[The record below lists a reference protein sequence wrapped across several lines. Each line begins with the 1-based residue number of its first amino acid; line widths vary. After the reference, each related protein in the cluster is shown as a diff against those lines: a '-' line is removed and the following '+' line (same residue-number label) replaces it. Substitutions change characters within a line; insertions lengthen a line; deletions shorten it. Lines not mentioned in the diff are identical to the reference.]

1 KFVFSTS
8 EAYLIEDGKIT
19 APVKGATLIG
29 NGPECMSRVSMV
41 GNDLSLDSGVGT
53 CGKDGQSVPLADVFE
68 DFAGRGRGLVLRG
81 FMLSLTDQRAQLLTV
96 CVGVFGNE
104 LLQHVVGPGHQAV
117 APTFQIVEAFVV
129 LTRRSVELIEQHQDF
144 IQILIAHQLAD
155 ELNVAFAR
163 NVRGVLGSI
172 GQCPTQRVGQWQ
184 LGQHIGLECRQAFAQ
199 LHQSMQLSF
208 DLGFAFLSVEGVV
221 NLMENVMSASES
233 VGPQALPAL
242 QQQVEEIVAE
252 ARRQGATACEVAV
265 SLEQGLSTSVR
276 QREVETVEF
285 NRDQGFGITLYVGH
299 RKGSASTSA
308 SGPDAIRETVAAAL
322 AIAKHTS
329 EDESS
334 GLADA
339 ALMAKEQP
347 DFDLFHPWDITPEQ
361 AIERALICEA
371 AAFDADS
378 RIKNA
383 DGTTLNVH
391 QGCRVYGNSHGFIG
405 GYASTRHSLSCVMI
419 AEGEGQMQRDYWY
432 DVNRRGDQLMDA
444 RLIGQKAAER
454 AASRLGARPVPTCE
468 VPVLFSAELAGGLFG
483 SFLGA
488 VSGGNLYRKSSFLE
502 GAIGQRLFPE
512 WMTIDERP
520 HLVGAM
526 GSSAFDGD
534 GLATY
539 AKPFV
544 ENGDLVSY
552 ILSTYSGR
560 KLGLPSTANAG
571 GVHNLFV
578 SHGTEDQAALIRR
591 MGRGLLVT
599 ELMGSG
605 LNMVTGDYSRGAA
618 GFWIENGEIQFP
630 VQEVTIAGN
639 MRDMFKQIV
648 AVGND
653 LEMRSNIRTGS
664 VLIEKMM
671 VAGS

>member
-1 KFVFSTS
+1 
-8 EAYLIEDGKIT
+8 
-19 APVKGATLIG
+19 
-29 NGPECMSRVSMV
+29 
-41 GNDLSLDSGVGT
+41 
-53 CGKDGQSVPLADVFE
+53 
-68 DFAGRGRGLVLRG
+68 
-81 FMLSLTDQRAQLLTV
+81 
-96 CVGVFGNE
+96 
-104 LLQHVVGPGHQAV
+104 
-117 APTFQIVEAFVV
+117 
-129 LTRRSVELIEQHQDF
+129 
-144 IQILIAHQLAD
+144 
-155 ELNVAFAR
+155 
-163 NVRGVLGSI
+163 
-172 GQCPTQRVGQWQ
+172 
-184 LGQHIGLECRQAFAQ
+184 
-199 LHQSMQLSF
+199 
-208 DLGFAFLSVEGVV
+208 
-221 NLMENVMSASES
+221 MSAAQS

-242 QQQVEEIVAE
+242 QEQVEQILAE
-252 ARRQGATACEVAV
+252 AKRQGASACEVAV
-265 SLEQGLSTSVR
+265 SLEQGLSASVR

-285 NRDQGFGITLYVGH
+285 NRDQGFGITLYVGQ

-308 SGPDAIRETVAAAL
+308 SGAEAIRETVAAAL

-334 GLADA
+334 GLADK
-339 ALMAKEQP
+339 ALMAKDVK
-347 DFDLFHPWDITPEQ
+347 DFDLFHAWDITPEQ
-361 AIERALICEA
+361 AIEQALVCEA

-383 DGTTLNVH
+383 DGTTLNTH

-419 AEGEGQMQRDYWY
+419 AEANGQMQRDYWY
-432 DVNRRGDQLMDA
+432 DVNRQGELLADPVS
-444 RLIGQKAAER
+444 IGQKAAQR

-488 VSGGNLYRKSSFLE
+488 ISGGNLYRKSSFLE
-502 GAIGQRLFPE
+502 GAIGQTLFPE
-512 WMTIDERP
+512 WLTIDERP
-520 HLVGAM
+520 HLMRAM
-526 GSSAFDGD
+526 GSTSFDGD

-544 ENGDLVSY
+544 EKGELVSY
-552 ILSTYSGR
+552 VLGTYSGR

-578 SHGTEDQAALIRR
+578 THGDEDQAALLRR

-599 ELMGSG
+599 ELMGHG

-618 GFWIENGEIQFP
+618 GFWVENGEIQFA

-639 MRDMFKQIV
+639 MRDMFKQII

-653 LEMRSNIRTGS
+653 VERRSNIHTGS
-664 VLIEKMM
+664 VLIERMT

>member
-1 KFVFSTS
+1 
-8 EAYLIEDGKIT
+8 
-19 APVKGATLIG
+19 
-29 NGPECMSRVSMV
+29 M
-41 GNDLSLDSGVGT
+41 
-53 CGKDGQSVPLADVFE
+53 
-68 DFAGRGRGLVLRG
+68 
-81 FMLSLTDQRAQLLTV
+81 
-96 CVGVFGNE
+96 
-104 LLQHVVGPGHQAV
+104 
-117 APTFQIVEAFVV
+117 
-129 LTRRSVELIEQHQDF
+129 
-144 IQILIAHQLAD
+144 
-155 ELNVAFAR
+155 
-163 NVRGVLGSI
+163 
-172 GQCPTQRVGQWQ
+172 
-184 LGQHIGLECRQAFAQ
+184 
-199 LHQSMQLSF
+199 
-208 DLGFAFLSVEGVV
+208 
-221 NLMENVMSASES
+221 
-233 VGPQALPAL
+233 
-242 QQQVEEIVAE
+242 
-252 ARRQGATACEVAV
+252 AV

-285 NRDQGFGITLYVGH
+285 NRDQGFGITLYAGQ

-308 SGPDAIRETVAAAL
+308 SGPEAIRETVAAAL

-334 GLADA
+334 GLADK
-339 ALMAKEQP
+339 ALMAKDVQ
-347 DFDLFHPWDITPEQ
+347 DFDLFHAWDITPEQ
-361 AIERALICEA
+361 AIELALTCEA
-371 AAFDADS
+371 AAFDADA

-383 DGTTLNVH
+383 DGTTLSTH

-419 AEGEGQMQRDYWY
+419 AEANGQMQRDYWY
-432 DVNRRGDQLMDA
+432 DVNRQGDLLADPA
-444 RLIGQKAAER
+444 SIGLRAAQR

-488 VSGGNLYRKSSFLE
+488 ISGGNLYRKSSFLE
-502 GAIGQRLFPE
+502 GAIGQKLFPE
-512 WMTIDERP
+512 WLTIDERP
-520 HLVGAM
+520 HLMRAM
-526 GSSAFDGD
+526 GSSSFDGD

-544 ENGDLVSY
+544 EQGELVSY
-552 ILSTYSGR
+552 VLGTYAGR

-578 SHGTEDQAALIRR
+578 THGDEDQAALLRR

-599 ELMGSG
+599 ELMGHG

-618 GFWIENGEIQFP
+618 GFWVENGEIQFA

-653 LEMRSNIRTGS
+653 LELRSNIRTGS
-664 VLIEKMM
+664 VLIERMT

>member
-1 KFVFSTS
+1 
-8 EAYLIEDGKIT
+8 
-19 APVKGATLIG
+19 
-29 NGPECMSRVSMV
+29 
-41 GNDLSLDSGVGT
+41 
-53 CGKDGQSVPLADVFE
+53 
-68 DFAGRGRGLVLRG
+68 
-81 FMLSLTDQRAQLLTV
+81 
-96 CVGVFGNE
+96 
-104 LLQHVVGPGHQAV
+104 
-117 APTFQIVEAFVV
+117 
-129 LTRRSVELIEQHQDF
+129 
-144 IQILIAHQLAD
+144 
-155 ELNVAFAR
+155 
-163 NVRGVLGSI
+163 
-172 GQCPTQRVGQWQ
+172 
-184 LGQHIGLECRQAFAQ
+184 
-199 LHQSMQLSF
+199 
-208 DLGFAFLSVEGVV
+208 
-221 NLMENVMSASES
+221 MSASES

-242 QQQVEEIVAE
+242 QQQVEQIVAE

-361 AIERALICEA
+361 AIEKALICEA
-371 AAFDADS
+371 AAFDANS
-378 RIKNA
+378 LIKNA

-419 AEGEGQMQRDYWY
+419 AEKDGQMQRDYWY
-432 DVNRRGDQLMDA
+432 DVNRHGDLLMDA

-488 VSGGNLYRKSSFLE
+488 ISGGNLYRKSSFLE

-520 HLVGAM
+520 HLMRAM

-578 SHGTEDQAALIRR
+578 SHGTEDQQALIRR

-618 GFWIENGEIQFP
+618 GFWVENGEIQFP

-639 MRDMFKQIV
+639 MKDMFKQIV

>member
-1 KFVFSTS
+1 
-8 EAYLIEDGKIT
+8 
-19 APVKGATLIG
+19 
-29 NGPECMSRVSMV
+29 
-41 GNDLSLDSGVGT
+41 
-53 CGKDGQSVPLADVFE
+53 
-68 DFAGRGRGLVLRG
+68 
-81 FMLSLTDQRAQLLTV
+81 
-96 CVGVFGNE
+96 
-104 LLQHVVGPGHQAV
+104 
-117 APTFQIVEAFVV
+117 
-129 LTRRSVELIEQHQDF
+129 
-144 IQILIAHQLAD
+144 
-155 ELNVAFAR
+155 
-163 NVRGVLGSI
+163 
-172 GQCPTQRVGQWQ
+172 
-184 LGQHIGLECRQAFAQ
+184 
-199 LHQSMQLSF
+199 
-208 DLGFAFLSVEGVV
+208 
-221 NLMENVMSASES
+221 MSAAQS

-242 QQQVEEIVAE
+242 QEQVEQILAE
-252 ARRQGATACEVAV
+252 AKRQGASACEVAV

-285 NRDQGFGITLYVGH
+285 NRDQGFGITLYAGQ

-308 SGPDAIRETVAAAL
+308 SGPEAIRETVAAAL

-334 GLADA
+334 GLADK
-339 ALMAKEQP
+339 ALMAKDVQ
-347 DFDLFHPWDITPEQ
+347 DFDLFHAWDITPEQ
-361 AIERALICEA
+361 AIELALTCEA
-371 AAFDADS
+371 AAFDADA

-383 DGTTLNVH
+383 DGTTLSTH

-419 AEGEGQMQRDYWY
+419 AEANGQMQRDYWY
-432 DVNRRGDQLMDA
+432 DVNRQGDLLADPA
-444 RLIGQKAAER
+444 SIGQRAAQR

-468 VPVLFSAELAGGLFG
+468 VPVLFSAELAGGLFS

-488 VSGGNLYRKSSFLE
+488 ISGGNLYRKSSFLE
-502 GAIGQRLFPE
+502 GAIGQKLFPE
-512 WMTIDERP
+512 WLTIDERP
-520 HLVGAM
+520 HLMRAM
-526 GSSAFDGD
+526 GSSSFDGD

-544 ENGDLVSY
+544 EKGELVSY
-552 ILSTYSGR
+552 VLGTYAGR

-578 SHGTEDQAALIRR
+578 THGDEDQAALLRR

-599 ELMGSG
+599 ELMGHG

-618 GFWIENGEIQFP
+618 GFWVENGEIQFA

-653 LEMRSNIRTGS
+653 LELRSNIRTGS
-664 VLIEKMM
+664 VLIERMT

>member
-1 KFVFSTS
+1 
-8 EAYLIEDGKIT
+8 
-19 APVKGATLIG
+19 
-29 NGPECMSRVSMV
+29 
-41 GNDLSLDSGVGT
+41 
-53 CGKDGQSVPLADVFE
+53 
-68 DFAGRGRGLVLRG
+68 
-81 FMLSLTDQRAQLLTV
+81 
-96 CVGVFGNE
+96 
-104 LLQHVVGPGHQAV
+104 
-117 APTFQIVEAFVV
+117 
-129 LTRRSVELIEQHQDF
+129 
-144 IQILIAHQLAD
+144 
-155 ELNVAFAR
+155 
-163 NVRGVLGSI
+163 
-172 GQCPTQRVGQWQ
+172 
-184 LGQHIGLECRQAFAQ
+184 
-199 LHQSMQLSF
+199 
-208 DLGFAFLSVEGVV
+208 
-221 NLMENVMSASES
+221 MSAAQS

-242 QQQVEEIVAE
+242 QEQVEQILAE
-252 ARRQGATACEVAV
+252 AKRQGASACEVAV

-285 NRDQGFGITLYVGH
+285 NRDQGFGITLYVGQ

-308 SGPDAIRETVAAAL
+308 SGAEAIRETVAAAL

-334 GLADA
+334 GLADK
-339 ALMAKEQP
+339 ALMAKDLQ
-347 DFDLFHPWDITPEQ
+347 DFDLFHAWDITPEQ
-361 AIERALICEA
+361 AIEQALICEA
-371 AAFDADS
+371 AAFDADA

-383 DGTTLNVH
+383 DGTTLNTH

-419 AEGEGQMQRDYWY
+419 AEANGQMQRDYWY
-432 DVNRRGDQLMDA
+432 DVNRQGDLLADPVS
-444 RLIGQKAAER
+444 IGRRAAQR

-488 VSGGNLYRKSSFLE
+488 ISGGNLYRKSSFLE
-502 GAIGQRLFPE
+502 GALGQKLFPE
-512 WMTIDERP
+512 WLTIDERP
-520 HLVGAM
+520 HLMRAM

-544 ENGDLVSY
+544 EKGELVSY
-552 ILSTYSGR
+552 VLGTYAGR
-560 KLGLPSTANAG
+560 KLGLPSTANSG

-578 SHGTEDQAALIRR
+578 THGDEDQAALLRR

-599 ELMGSG
+599 ELMGQG

-618 GFWIENGEIQFP
+618 GFWVENGEIQFA

-653 LEMRSNIRTGS
+653 LELRSNIRTGS
-664 VLIEKMM
+664 VLIERMT

>member
-1 KFVFSTS
+1 
-8 EAYLIEDGKIT
+8 
-19 APVKGATLIG
+19 
-29 NGPECMSRVSMV
+29 
-41 GNDLSLDSGVGT
+41 
-53 CGKDGQSVPLADVFE
+53 
-68 DFAGRGRGLVLRG
+68 
-81 FMLSLTDQRAQLLTV
+81 
-96 CVGVFGNE
+96 
-104 LLQHVVGPGHQAV
+104 
-117 APTFQIVEAFVV
+117 
-129 LTRRSVELIEQHQDF
+129 
-144 IQILIAHQLAD
+144 
-155 ELNVAFAR
+155 
-163 NVRGVLGSI
+163 
-172 GQCPTQRVGQWQ
+172 
-184 LGQHIGLECRQAFAQ
+184 
-199 LHQSMQLSF
+199 
-208 DLGFAFLSVEGVV
+208 
-221 NLMENVMSASES
+221 MSAAQS

-242 QQQVEEIVAE
+242 QEQVEQILAE
-252 ARRQGATACEVAV
+252 AKRQGASACEVAV

-285 NRDQGFGITLYVGH
+285 NRDQGFGITLYSGQ

-308 SGPDAIRETVAAAL
+308 SGPEAIRETVAAAL

-334 GLADA
+334 GLADK
-339 ALMAKEQP
+339 ALMAKDLK
-347 DFDLFHPWDITPEQ
+347 DFDLFHAWDITPEQ
-361 AIERALICEA
+361 AIELALTCEA
-371 AAFDADS
+371 AAFDADP

-383 DGTTLNVH
+383 DGTTLNTH

-419 AEGEGQMQRDYWY
+419 AEANGQMQRDYWY
-432 DVNRRGDQLMDA
+432 DVSRKGELLADPVS
-444 RLIGQKAAER
+444 IGQRAAQR

-488 VSGGNLYRKSSFLE
+488 ISGGNLYRKSSFLE
-502 GAIGQRLFPE
+502 GAIGQKLFPE
-512 WMTIDERP
+512 WLTIDERP
-520 HLVGAM
+520 HLMRAM
-526 GSSAFDGD
+526 GSAAFDGD

-544 ENGDLVSY
+544 EKGELVSY
-552 ILSTYSGR
+552 VLGTYSGR

-578 SHGTEDQAALIRR
+578 THGDEDQAALLRR

-618 GFWIENGEIQFP
+618 GFWVENGEIQFA

-653 LEMRSNIRTGS
+653 LELRSNIRTGS
-664 VLIEKMM
+664 VLIERMT

>member
-1 KFVFSTS
+1 
-8 EAYLIEDGKIT
+8 
-19 APVKGATLIG
+19 
-29 NGPECMSRVSMV
+29 
-41 GNDLSLDSGVGT
+41 
-53 CGKDGQSVPLADVFE
+53 
-68 DFAGRGRGLVLRG
+68 
-81 FMLSLTDQRAQLLTV
+81 
-96 CVGVFGNE
+96 
-104 LLQHVVGPGHQAV
+104 
-117 APTFQIVEAFVV
+117 
-129 LTRRSVELIEQHQDF
+129 
-144 IQILIAHQLAD
+144 
-155 ELNVAFAR
+155 
-163 NVRGVLGSI
+163 
-172 GQCPTQRVGQWQ
+172 
-184 LGQHIGLECRQAFAQ
+184 
-199 LHQSMQLSF
+199 
-208 DLGFAFLSVEGVV
+208 
-221 NLMENVMSASES
+221 MEKTMSAAQS

-242 QQQVEEIVAE
+242 QEQVEQILAE
-252 ARRQGATACEVAV
+252 AKRQGASACEVAV

-285 NRDQGFGITLYVGH
+285 NRDQGFGITLYSGQ

-308 SGPDAIRETVAAAL
+308 SGPEAIRETVAAAL

-334 GLADA
+334 GLADK
-339 ALMAKEQP
+339 ALMAKDLK
-347 DFDLFHPWDITPEQ
+347 DFDLFHAWDITPEQ
-361 AIERALICEA
+361 AIELALTCEA
-371 AAFDADS
+371 AAFDADA

-383 DGTTLNVH
+383 DGTTLNTH

-419 AEGEGQMQRDYWY
+419 AEANGQMQRDYWY
-432 DVNRRGDQLMDA
+432 DVSRQGELLANPVS
-444 RLIGQKAAER
+444 IGQRAAQR

-488 VSGGNLYRKSSFLE
+488 ISGGNLYRKSSFLE
-502 GAIGQRLFPE
+502 GAIGQKLFPE
-512 WMTIDERP
+512 WLTIDERP
-520 HLVGAM
+520 HLMRAM

-544 ENGDLVSY
+544 ENGELVSY
-552 ILSTYSGR
+552 VLGTYSGR
-560 KLGLPSTANAG
+560 KLGLPSTANSG

-578 SHGTEDQAALIRR
+578 THGDEDQAALLRR

-599 ELMGSG
+599 ELMGHG

-618 GFWIENGEIQFP
+618 GFWVENGEIQFA

-653 LEMRSNIRTGS
+653 LELRSNIRTGS
-664 VLIEKMM
+664 VLIERMT

>member
-1 KFVFSTS
+1 
-8 EAYLIEDGKIT
+8 
-19 APVKGATLIG
+19 
-29 NGPECMSRVSMV
+29 
-41 GNDLSLDSGVGT
+41 
-53 CGKDGQSVPLADVFE
+53 
-68 DFAGRGRGLVLRG
+68 
-81 FMLSLTDQRAQLLTV
+81 
-96 CVGVFGNE
+96 
-104 LLQHVVGPGHQAV
+104 
-117 APTFQIVEAFVV
+117 
-129 LTRRSVELIEQHQDF
+129 
-144 IQILIAHQLAD
+144 
-155 ELNVAFAR
+155 
-163 NVRGVLGSI
+163 
-172 GQCPTQRVGQWQ
+172 
-184 LGQHIGLECRQAFAQ
+184 
-199 LHQSMQLSF
+199 
-208 DLGFAFLSVEGVV
+208 
-221 NLMENVMSASES
+221 MSASES

-242 QQQVEEIVAE
+242 QQQVEQIVAE
-252 ARRQGATACEVAV
+252 AKRQGATACEVAV

-308 SGPDAIRETVAAAL
+308 SGADAIRETVAAAL

-347 DFDLFHPWDITPEQ
+347 DFDLFHPWNISPEE

-419 AEGEGQMQRDYWY
+419 AEKDGQMQRDYWY
-432 DVNRRGDQLMDA
+432 DVNRQGELLMDA
-444 RLIGQKAAER
+444 TLIGKKAAER

-488 VSGGNLYRKSSFLE
+488 ISGGNLYRKSSFLE

-520 HLVGAM
+520 HLMRAM

-618 GFWIENGEIQFP
+618 GFWVENGEIQFP

-639 MRDMFKQIV
+639 MKDMFKQIV
-648 AVGND
+648 AVGSD

>member
-1 KFVFSTS
+1 
-8 EAYLIEDGKIT
+8 
-19 APVKGATLIG
+19 
-29 NGPECMSRVSMV
+29 
-41 GNDLSLDSGVGT
+41 
-53 CGKDGQSVPLADVFE
+53 
-68 DFAGRGRGLVLRG
+68 
-81 FMLSLTDQRAQLLTV
+81 
-96 CVGVFGNE
+96 
-104 LLQHVVGPGHQAV
+104 
-117 APTFQIVEAFVV
+117 
-129 LTRRSVELIEQHQDF
+129 
-144 IQILIAHQLAD
+144 
-155 ELNVAFAR
+155 
-163 NVRGVLGSI
+163 
-172 GQCPTQRVGQWQ
+172 
-184 LGQHIGLECRQAFAQ
+184 
-199 LHQSMQLSF
+199 
-208 DLGFAFLSVEGVV
+208 
-221 NLMENVMSASES
+221 MENVMSASES

-242 QQQVEEIVAE
+242 QQQVEQIVAE
-252 ARRQGATACEVAV
+252 AKRQGATACEVAV
-265 SLEQGLSTSVR
+265 SLEQGLSTTVR

-329 EDESS
+329 EDEAS

-339 ALMAKEQP
+339 ALMAKDQP
-347 DFDLFHPWDITPEQ
+347 DFDLYHPWDITPEQ

-432 DVNRRGDQLMDA
+432 DVNRRGELLMDA

-483 SFLGA
+483 SFMGA
-488 VSGGNLYRKSSFLE
+488 ISGGNLYRKSSFLE

-618 GFWIENGEIQFP
+618 GFWVENGEIQFA

-648 AVGND
+648 AVGSD
-653 LEMRSNIRTGS
+653 LELRSNIRTGS